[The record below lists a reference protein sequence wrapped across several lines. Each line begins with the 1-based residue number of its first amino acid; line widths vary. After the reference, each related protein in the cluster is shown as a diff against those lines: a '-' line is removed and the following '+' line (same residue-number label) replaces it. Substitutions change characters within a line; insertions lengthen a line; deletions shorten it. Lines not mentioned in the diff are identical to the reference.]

1 MNKTASQIAAVMLNR
16 MLSESEKRLL
26 GLESLMKDT
35 IKEGHLLQELEHLLI
50 SRLKSRRGLDKG
62 LEAELREH
70 RRRMSTILKESDAL
84 MKNPREDHSIEAGG
98 WLLEIDREASSVKTA
113 QSL

>member
-26 GLESLMKDT
+26 GLERMMKDT

-50 SRLKSRRGLDKG
+50 SRLKSGRGLDKG

-84 MKNPREDHSIEAGG
+84 LRNPREDHSIEAGG